1 MISIICLV
9 ANRQVAFTKS
19 RIIKQRG
26 GRNGHP
32 DGMQMAISLISAVI
46 TGFDG
51 SKSRHRNNLFDI
63 ILAMQY
69 MD

>member
-1 MISIICLV
+1 
-9 ANRQVAFTKS
+9 
-19 RIIKQRG
+19 
-26 GRNGHP
+26 
-32 DGMQMAISLISAVI
+32 MQMAISLISAVI